1 MKKAIII
8 LIALLLVT
16 RRTWSQGHAASQG
29 STDSLPAKYVP
40 VADKPQDGEGAVLMF
55 PVRAQCKSSRM
66 VWFRARGVLPPLHGP
81 RRSKDVAPKAPLIT
95 VHGNISYDFDYWS
108 SIDTPYAEKNINQQT
123 LQTWLDLNYR
133 DQYPFRVIFTT
144 RWSNS
149 AFFRNITDVSFQY
162 NAGQF
167 NNKVK
172 RQALGLLLQHYAL
185 TDSLNRLDKELNAS
199 RKEFYALNTWLVAPE
214 QQQRLI
220 AQRELAWLKA
230 RDTLSGPGTSSTGF
244 KLPDWDPTHDYGG
257 ARHGGGAGPDS
268 TKSKAPSIDSS
279 WVHHY
284 DSLQNHLDS
293 LRARIDTVEQ
303 HYRRLE
309 GTQTRGAGE
318 ISHELDGITSGKVL
332 KEKLD
337 TEHVPDSSLPK
348 GYKNL
353 YSVRSFGI
361 GRSLINYSELSAKN
375 VSIDGLQVEYNPK
388 AYMAFAAGTVD
399 YRYRDYSINNGV
411 KGQYLA
417 LVRYG
422 WGKRD
427 GNSLIFT
434 YYTGRR
440 QLYNVNTTAQGA
452 DIPNYN
458 LMGFTVQGCYKV
470 LKTTM
475 VIAEVAKSSLPY
487 YSLDSMRSHDVLGSA
502 LKMGLRSNEAY
513 SLKVNSFIPAS
524 NTQLTA
530 TYSRFGANFQS
541 FSLFTTGSQQSAW
554 SVRLDQPLLQRRLLV
569 MASVRTNDFI
579 NPLLSTAYSSTA
591 VFGSLQ
597 ATLKLKKWPVVSFGY
612 FPSTQIVRLSSD
624 QYQENLFY
632 TMTTTASESYK
643 VNKINFLSLLMYTR
657 FYNKITDTGFIY
669 FNTSNLLLSQMAVIQ
684 KLTLQLQLSLA
695 ANASYDLYT
704 ADGKAD
710 YRLFKWLSIGG
721 GLKYNEQ
728 TVYRLK
734 QWGYSATAGIK
745 VAEFG
750 EVRLIWDKGFIPG
763 SNKELVPY
771 NLGRITY
778 LKTF

>member
-1 MKKAIII
+1 MRDAIII
-8 LIALLLVT
+8 MIALTLAAT
-16 RRTWSQGHAASQG
+16 NAWSQHLAPQG
-29 STDSLPAKYVP
+29 PTDSVPVKYVP
-40 VADKPQDGEGAVLMF
+40 VANKPQDTDGRVLMF
-55 PVRAQCKSSRM
+55 PVRAQCKSSRI
-66 VWFRARGVLPPLHGP
+66 VWFQARRVLPPLRSP
-81 RRSKDVAPKAPLIT
+81 RKSKDLPQRTPLIT
-95 VHGNISYDFDYWS
+95 VHGNINYDFDYWS

-149 AFFRNITDVSFQY
+149 SLFRNITDVSFQY

-172 RQALGLLLQHYAL
+172 RQALNLLLQHYAL
-185 TDSLNRLDKELNAS
+185 TDSLNRLGKELNGS
-199 RKEFYALNTWLVAPE
+199 QKEFYALNTWLNGPE

-230 RDTLSGPGTSSTGF
+230 RDTLSDPRAPATGF
-244 KLPDWDPTHDYGG
+244 QLSDWDPSHDFGM
-257 ARHGGGAGPDS
+257 ARHGSGAGPDPI
-268 TKSKAPSIDSS
+268 KSAIPAMDSS
-279 WVHHY
+279 WVHRY
-284 DSLQNHLDS
+284 DSLQKHLDS
-293 LRARIDTVEQ
+293 LQGRIDSLQ
-303 HYRRLE
+303 QQYQRLE
-309 GTQTRGAGE
+309 GMQKKGTGD
-318 ISHELDGITSGKVL
+318 ISHELDGVTSGKVL
-332 KEKLD
+332 KDELD
-337 TEHVPDSSLPK
+337 SEHVPDSSLPK

-361 GRSLINYSELSAKN
+361 GRSLINYSELSARN
-375 VSIDGLQVEYNPK
+375 VSIDGVQIEYNPK
-388 AYMAFAAGTVD
+388 AYMAVAAGTVD
-399 YRYRDYSINNGV
+399 YRYRDYSINDGV

-422 WGKRD
+422 WGKKD

-434 YYTGRR
+434 YYTGKR
-440 QLYNVNTTAQGA
+440 QLYNASTTTQGT
-452 DIPNYN
+452 DIPNYS
-458 LMGFTVQGCYKV
+458 LMGFTIQGCYKV
-470 LKTTM
+470 LKNTS

-487 YSLDSMRSHDVLGSA
+487 YSLDSTRSHDLLGSA
-502 LKMGLRSNEAY
+502 LKMNLRSNEAY
-513 SLKVNSFIPAS
+513 SLKVNSLIPAS
-524 NTQLTA
+524 QTQITA

-541 FSLFTTGSQQSAW
+541 FSLFTTGTQQSQWA
-554 SVRLDQPLLQRRLLV
+554 VRLDQPLLQKRLLI
-569 MASVRTNDFI
+569 MASVKTNDFV

-597 ATLKLKKWPVVSFGY
+597 ATLRLKKWPVLSFGY
-612 FPSTQIVRLSSD
+612 FPSTQIMRLTND

-632 TMTTTASESYK
+632 TMTATASESYK

-657 FYNKITDTGFIY
+657 FYNKITDTDFVY

-721 GLKYNEQ
+721 GLKYNDQ
-728 TVYRLK
+728 TVYTIK
-734 QWGYSATAGIK
+734 QWGYSATAGII
-745 VAEFG
+745 FRQLG
-750 EVRLIWDKGFIPG
+750 QVRLIWDKGFIPG

-778 LKTF
+778 TKTF